1 MSLLQKTE
9 EDDNAKRSCQVINV
23 NDDGMETAGR
33 TCVATYA
40 MEAVVGRVIPCRRA
54 LPDFVA
60 FVSFSTE
67 LGEVKMCL
75 YACSRNKVHDHKEI
89 GTMYPN

>member
-1 MSLLQKTE
+1 MVVSLLQKTE
-9 EDDNAKRSCQVINV
+9 EDDSAKQSCQVISV
-23 NDDGMETAGR
+23 NDDEMETAGH

-40 MEAVVGRVIPCRRA
+40 MEAMVAQVIPCKRA

-67 LGEVKMCL
+67 LGKVKMCL
-75 YACSRNKVHDHKEI
+75 YACPENKMHDHKA
-89 GTMYPN
+89 TYPN